1 MKLKKLLAFGLALVM
16 CLAMAACG
24 TNPDEKAEPASI
36 TVTENWDFS
45 VGFYPVI
52 TPMVS
57 STYGAGFWS
66 RNFYNTLVSYDDNG
80 KIQGELAETWE
91 ISDDGKTYTFH
102 LRDGVK
108 FSDGTPLTSEAVK
121 MTLEAVVTHLGPQNG
136 AFGKLTT
143 LFDKL
148 ETPDEKTFVM
158 TLKTPYYAALDNLT
172 MALPL
177 GIVNPAAF
185 EGGVEKAYEN
195 CVSATMGTGP
205 YMFDRVE
212 GDTYTF
218 IRNPYYWGEAPEVDE
233 FKVKVI
239 PDNAAKILALRNGE
253 IDAILGSSR
262 LSAEGYTEISQ
273 DAAFGHA
280 MDDSTNQTRYL
291 GMNLNKA
298 PFNDPLVRE
307 AVSYAVNQQEL
318 ETSVFDGL
326 ETAAETLFPNEKPNC
341 GVEVKTYPT
350 DMEKAKQLMK
360 EAGYEDTN
368 DDGILEKDGTSLAIH
383 FNYSQSL
390 ASVDNVADRIIYLE
404 DGHIAGDWTPEQ
416 FRLLFAEKR
425 QSMGL
430 RALDLHDEKP
440 ICAATPKQPP
450 VLELQNVSLAY
461 KKQPVLRNLSLQA
474 APGDVIAVVGH
485 NGAGKTTFSRAL
497 CGLHKE
503 TSGSYLWNGDPQ
515 KPKER
520 MKRSYMVMQ
529 DVNYQLFAE
538 SVEAECTFGIKHPDT
553 ELAKKTLEELGL
565 ISLRERHP
573 NTLSGG
579 QKQRLAAAT
588 SMVCGKE
595 LLVFDEPTSGLDYDS
610 MVRLSTLIRRLS
622 DMGKVIFVVTHDYEF
637 VCRTCTRVLHLEGG
651 GIRDDFSVTEALL
664 PTMKKIFDV
673 RREM

>member
-24 TNPDEKAEPASI
+24 TNPDEKTDAEPVSI

-121 MTLEAVVTHLGPQNG
+121 MTLEAVVTH
-136 AFGKLTT
+136 
-143 LFDKL
+143 
-148 ETPDEKTFVM
+148 
-158 TLKTPYYAALDNLT
+158 LT

-326 ETAAETLFPNEKPNC
+326 ETAAETLFTNEKPNC

-390 ASVDNVADRIIYLE
+390 ASVDNAVLS
-404 DGHIAGDWTPEQ
+404 IAASLKELGFDVTIDAVDMNTWYGALMAGEYDLTFYNTAGGSFDPATDMSNMAPGAMGDPILCQFSAFFENPEI
-416 FRLLFAEKR
+416 FAE
-425 QSMGL
+425 
-430 RALDLHDEKP
+430 LDSTSDSQRVQEIYGMILNGIADQNLLVPVTGTHD
-440 ICAATPKQPP
+440 
-450 VLELQNVSLAY
+450 LA
-461 KKQPVLRNLSLQA
+461 
-474 APGDVIAVVGH
+474 
-485 NGAGKTTFSRAL
+485 
-497 CGLHKE
+497 
-503 TSGSYLWNGDPQ
+503 LWNTDKITGYDFYTDA
-515 KPKER
+515 
-520 MKRSYMVMQ
+520 SYV
-529 DVNYQLFAE
+529 DIA
-538 SVEAECTFGIKHPDT
+538 SVHVK
-553 ELAKKTLEELGL
+553 
-565 ISLRERHP
+565 
-573 NTLSGG
+573 
-579 QKQRLAAAT
+579 
-588 SMVCGKE
+588 
-595 LLVFDEPTSGLDYDS
+595 
-610 MVRLSTLIRRLS
+610 
-622 DMGKVIFVVTHDYEF
+622 
-637 VCRTCTRVLHLEGG
+637 
-651 GIRDDFSVTEALL
+651 
-664 PTMKKIFDV
+664 
-673 RREM
+673 

>member
-1 MKLKKLLAFGLALVM
+1 
-16 CLAMAACG
+16 
-24 TNPDEKAEPASI
+24 
-36 TVTENWDFS
+36 
-45 VGFYPVI
+45 
-52 TPMVS
+52 MVS

-121 MTLEAVVTHLGPQNG
+121 MTLEAVVTNLGPQNG

-326 ETAAETLFPNEKPNC
+326 ETAAETLFTNEKPNC

-390 ASVDNVADRIIYLE
+390 ASVDNAVLS
-404 DGHIAGDWTPEQ
+404 IAASLKELGFDVTIDAVDMNTWYGALMAGEYDLTFYNTAGGSFDPATDMSNMAPGAMGDPILCQFSAFFENPEI
-416 FRLLFAEKR
+416 FAELDSTSDSKR
-425 QSMGL
+425 VQEIYGMILNGIADQNL
-430 RALDLHDEKP
+430 LVPVTGTHDL
-440 ICAATPKQPP
+440 A
-450 VLELQNVSLAY
+450 
-461 KKQPVLRNLSLQA
+461 
-474 APGDVIAVVGH
+474 
-485 NGAGKTTFSRAL
+485 
-497 CGLHKE
+497 
-503 TSGSYLWNGDPQ
+503 LWNTDKITGYDFYTDA
-515 KPKER
+515 
-520 MKRSYMVMQ
+520 SYV
-529 DVNYQLFAE
+529 DIA
-538 SVEAECTFGIKHPDT
+538 SVHVK
-553 ELAKKTLEELGL
+553 
-565 ISLRERHP
+565 
-573 NTLSGG
+573 
-579 QKQRLAAAT
+579 
-588 SMVCGKE
+588 
-595 LLVFDEPTSGLDYDS
+595 
-610 MVRLSTLIRRLS
+610 
-622 DMGKVIFVVTHDYEF
+622 
-637 VCRTCTRVLHLEGG
+637 
-651 GIRDDFSVTEALL
+651 
-664 PTMKKIFDV
+664 
-673 RREM
+673 

>member
-1 MKLKKLLAFGLALVM
+1 
-16 CLAMAACG
+16 
-24 TNPDEKAEPASI
+24 
-36 TVTENWDFS
+36 
-45 VGFYPVI
+45 
-52 TPMVS
+52 
-57 STYGAGFWS
+57 
-66 RNFYNTLVSYDDNG
+66 
-80 KIQGELAETWE
+80 
-91 ISDDGKTYTFH
+91 
-102 LRDGVK
+102 
-108 FSDGTPLTSEAVK
+108 
-121 MTLEAVVTHLGPQNG
+121 
-136 AFGKLTT
+136 
-143 LFDKL
+143 
-148 ETPDEKTFVM
+148 M

-273 DAAFGHA
+273 DTAFGHA

-326 ETAAETLFPNEKPNC
+326 ETAAEALFTNEKPNC

-390 ASVDNVADRIIYLE
+390 ASIDNAVLSIAASLKELGFDVTIDAVDMNTWYGDLM
-404 DGHIAGDWTPEQ
+404 AGEYDLTFYNTAGGSFDPATDMSNMAPGAMGDPILCQFSAFFENPEI
-416 FRLLFAEKR
+416 FAE
-425 QSMGL
+425 
-430 RALDLHDEKP
+430 LDSTSDSQRVQEIYGMILNGIADQNLLVPVTGTHD
-440 ICAATPKQPP
+440 
-450 VLELQNVSLAY
+450 LA
-461 KKQPVLRNLSLQA
+461 
-474 APGDVIAVVGH
+474 
-485 NGAGKTTFSRAL
+485 
-497 CGLHKE
+497 
-503 TSGSYLWNGDPQ
+503 LWNTDKITGYDFYTDA
-515 KPKER
+515 
-520 MKRSYMVMQ
+520 SYV
-529 DVNYQLFAE
+529 DIA
-538 SVEAECTFGIKHPDT
+538 SVHVK
-553 ELAKKTLEELGL
+553 
-565 ISLRERHP
+565 
-573 NTLSGG
+573 
-579 QKQRLAAAT
+579 
-588 SMVCGKE
+588 
-595 LLVFDEPTSGLDYDS
+595 
-610 MVRLSTLIRRLS
+610 
-622 DMGKVIFVVTHDYEF
+622 
-637 VCRTCTRVLHLEGG
+637 
-651 GIRDDFSVTEALL
+651 
-664 PTMKKIFDV
+664 
-673 RREM
+673 

>member
-1 MKLKKLLAFGLALVM
+1 
-16 CLAMAACG
+16 
-24 TNPDEKAEPASI
+24 
-36 TVTENWDFS
+36 
-45 VGFYPVI
+45 
-52 TPMVS
+52 
-57 STYGAGFWS
+57 
-66 RNFYNTLVSYDDNG
+66 
-80 KIQGELAETWE
+80 
-91 ISDDGKTYTFH
+91 
-102 LRDGVK
+102 
-108 FSDGTPLTSEAVK
+108 
-121 MTLEAVVTHLGPQNG
+121 
-136 AFGKLTT
+136 
-143 LFDKL
+143 
-148 ETPDEKTFVM
+148 M

-298 PFNDPLVRE
+298 PFNAPLVRE

-390 ASVDNVADRIIYLE
+390 ASVDNAVLS
-404 DGHIAGDWTPEQ
+404 IAASLKELGFDVTIDAVDMNTWYGALMAGEYDLTFYNTAGGSFDPATDMSNMAPGAMGDPILCQFSAFFENPEI
-416 FRLLFAEKR
+416 FAE
-425 QSMGL
+425 
-430 RALDLHDEKP
+430 LDSTSDSQRVQEIYGIILNGIADQNLLVPVTGTHD
-440 ICAATPKQPP
+440 
-450 VLELQNVSLAY
+450 LA
-461 KKQPVLRNLSLQA
+461 
-474 APGDVIAVVGH
+474 
-485 NGAGKTTFSRAL
+485 
-497 CGLHKE
+497 
-503 TSGSYLWNGDPQ
+503 LWNTDKITGYDFYTDA
-515 KPKER
+515 
-520 MKRSYMVMQ
+520 SYV
-529 DVNYQLFAE
+529 DIA
-538 SVEAECTFGIKHPDT
+538 SVHVK
-553 ELAKKTLEELGL
+553 
-565 ISLRERHP
+565 
-573 NTLSGG
+573 
-579 QKQRLAAAT
+579 
-588 SMVCGKE
+588 
-595 LLVFDEPTSGLDYDS
+595 
-610 MVRLSTLIRRLS
+610 
-622 DMGKVIFVVTHDYEF
+622 
-637 VCRTCTRVLHLEGG
+637 
-651 GIRDDFSVTEALL
+651 
-664 PTMKKIFDV
+664 
-673 RREM
+673 